1 MGQVLLQKHNLLQ
14 PLNLMA
20 NFQFGQDNVGS
31 GWQVP
36 SWYVQGMSQSP
47 MAASIAGLGNSI
59 AAFTSGYQAAKQA
72 ERGYGLDK
80 QRLSIEEQRLQQQ
93 GDYYKSLK
101 EQRQEAG
108 NEDRV
113 IGNWLSGLGD
123 EASRYIEWINA
134 GRPSANSPSLQNTS
148 QLVPATEPTLPQEQ
162 NQYSVDPYS
171 LMSGVRQNYPTQFL
185 QGYDPRISF

>member
-1 MGQVLLQKHNLLQ
+1 
-14 PLNLMA
+14 MA

-31 GWQVP
+31 NWQVP

-47 MAASIAGLGNSI
+47 MAASIAGIGNSI

-72 ERGYGLDK
+72 ERNYGTEQKKLTI
-80 QRLSIEEQRLQQQ
+80 QEEEVKARK
-93 GDYYKSLK
+93 DYYDYLKGNATTQANQKSFSFSPALDAIRR
-101 EQRQEAG
+101 EFRESQMADSNQPQGA
-108 NEDRV
+108 
-113 IGNWLSGLGD
+113 IGADVLRDVNM
-123 EASRYIEWINA
+123 
-134 GRPSANSPSLQNTS
+134 
-148 QLVPATEPTLPQEQ
+148 VPATEPTLPQEQ

>member
-1 MGQVLLQKHNLLQ
+1 
-14 PLNLMA
+14 MA

-31 GWQVP
+31 NWQVP

-47 MAASIAGLGNSI
+47 MAASIAGIGNSI

-72 ERGYGLDK
+72 ERGYGLDERRVK
-80 QRLSIEEQRLQQQ
+80 AQEDQIKQQ
-93 GDYYKSLK
+93 GSYYESLSK
-101 EQRQEAG
+101 QRQEAG

-123 EASRYIEWINA
+123 EASRYIEWVNA

-148 QLVPATEPTLPQEQ
+148 QLVPANVLQNAPFPQDGLPPATQRTNLGVPYANPYYDLPAWQ
-162 NQYSVDPYS
+162 GQYLVNPGG
-171 LMSGVRQNYPTQFL
+171 LM
-185 QGYDPRISF
+185 GY